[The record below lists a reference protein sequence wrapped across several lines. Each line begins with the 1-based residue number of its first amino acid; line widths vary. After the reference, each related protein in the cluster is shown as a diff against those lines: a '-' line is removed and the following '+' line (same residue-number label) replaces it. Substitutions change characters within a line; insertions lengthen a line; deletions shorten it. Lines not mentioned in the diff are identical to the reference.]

1 MKDFQRPAGLSCLYN
16 SPVERHVKERLVG
29 AAVLVAAAVILIPEL
44 LSGPRH
50 ATTAAA
56 PVRVGEA
63 PIKTYTIDLNR
74 PRAAPAAVEES
85 APPPEASEPVA
96 ADEISPAPTPVGR
109 DASATVDAPVTA
121 SPAEPAAANPPP
133 AVPTP
138 KPMMVKPTQTK
149 PESVPGKPAAPRT
162 NAPKPAATDEVRK
175 SPPPEVTEPRRDNAL
190 ALASTVPN
198 SKAAA
203 AKQWAV
209 QLGSFASKANAE
221 RLVQEWEGRGQHGMM
236 ASVKTARGTLYRV
249 RLGPF
254 ADRAAADAALRKVK
268 PTISGAAV
276 VAHP

>member
-1 MKDFQRPAGLSCLYN
+1 M
-16 SPVERHVKERLVG
+16 ERHVKERLVG

-56 PVRVGEA
+56 PVLAGEA

-74 PRAAPAAVEES
+74 SPDAPAAVEES
-85 APPPEASEPVA
+85 APPPEASEPIA
-96 ADEISPAPTPVGR
+96 ANETSPAPTPAGPGQGATT
-109 DASATVDAPVTA
+109 DAQPSAAVDAPVTA
-121 SPAEPAAANPPP
+121 SSAEPATANPPST
-133 AVPTP
+133 VPTP
-138 KPMMVKPTQTK
+138 KPATAKPTQTK
-149 PESVPGKPAAPRT
+149 PESAPGKPAA
-162 NAPKPAATDEVRK
+162 A
-175 SPPPEVTEPRRDNAL
+175 RDNAL
-190 ALASTVPN
+190 ALTSTVPN
-198 SKAAA
+198 SQAAT

-221 RLVQEWEGRGQHGMM
+221 RLVKEWEGRGQHGMM
-236 ASVKTARGTLYRV
+236 APVKAASGTLYRV

-254 ADRAAADAALRKVK
+254 ADRAAADEALRKVK